1 MSTAAP
7 IQSHG
12 PSPRP
17 DPIPLEV
24 PRPETVQSY
33 TSDLPS
39 YRATSL
45 GVIAAWAGAFVLS
58 LAAWLAL
65 KQTSLPAFNTSM
77 VSRAVATAGT
87 IVILV
92 LVGVFCWL
100 WLRDE
105 HHANERFQRLLADAE
120 DPATLTQPP
129 ISRPRWRVWLT
140 HAVCYMTPAGL
151 VVTSLAIP
159 LSATTLYL
167 DGIQVDQGFR
177 SQFLT
182 RMGDTWLNQDMNYWD
197 MPSYYPLGWFW
208 LGGRLATLLG
218 MPGWEVYQPW
228 AIISMGMVGAML
240 VPIWQRLTG
249 SLPVATAIALVTV
262 SVTLVMCADEPY
274 GAIVAMVVPA
284 ATVLGRR
291 ALLGSWWATAG
302 LTLILGVSATF
313 YTLYTGVVALTVTVT
328 AIIFAAAV
336 VRRVKPILRLILVG
350 VGSILIALI
359 TWGPYLWQV
368 ISGAPTS
375 SVAMNFLPEE
385 GTQLPVPFLAPSVIG
400 LLCLIGLIYLVV
412 RATDLD
418 VRVMGIAT
426 IGFYLWSVLSMVFTL
441 AGTTLLGFRIDALI
455 VLQLATAGVL
465 GLAELRL
472 MGVQRF
478 YPDSVTPATSRKIT
492 AVGMIIMMLAG
503 LHYAQQIPARLQASI
518 SQAYA
523 DTDGHGVRADQ
534 FPPDTAQYYP
544 AINEEIASHGRT
556 PNDTVVVTDETR
568 LLSYTPYYGFNAH
581 TAHYANPLGE
591 FGPRNEQLREWAERS
606 YTDLSDPQDFADALH
621 DTKWRGPDVFIFRGT
636 LDEDATEWKTH
647 VAEDIYP
654 SQPNVRYVG
663 LVYNPEVF
671 RDESLWHLEEIGPYV
686 VATRNE

>member
-1 MSTAAP
+1 MSTAAS
-7 IQSHG
+7 IQSPG
-12 PSPRP
+12 PSPHP
-17 DPIPLEV
+17 DPIPLES
-24 PRPETVQSY
+24 PRSESVQSY
-33 TSDLPS
+33 TSDMPS
-39 YRATSL
+39 HRATAL
-45 GVIAAWAGAFVLS
+45 GVVGAWAGAFVLS
-58 LAAWLAL
+58 LAAWLVL
-65 KQTSLPAFNTSM
+65 RQTSLPAFNTSM
-77 VSRAVATAGT
+77 VSRAVATVGT
-87 IVILV
+87 IIILA

-105 HHANERFQRLLADAE
+105 HRANERFLGLLADAD
-120 DPATLTQPP
+120 DPASLTQPP
-129 ISRPRWRVWLT
+129 VRRPRWRAWLT
-140 HAVCYMTPAGL
+140 HVICYMAPAGL

-159 LSATTLYL
+159 LSATRLYL

-182 RMGDTWLNQDMNYWD
+182 RMADTWLNQDMNYWD

-208 LGGRLATLLG
+208 LGGRLANLLG
-218 MPGWEVYQPW
+218 LPGWEVYQPW
-228 AIISMGMVGAML
+228 AIVSMAMVGAML

-262 SVTLVMCADEPY
+262 SVTLVMSADEPY
-274 GAIVAMVVPA
+274 GAIVAMLVPA
-284 ATVLGRR
+284 ATVLIRR
-291 ALLGSWWATAG
+291 GLLGSWWAAAG
-302 LTLILGVSATF
+302 LTLVLGVSATF
-313 YTLYTGVVALTVTVT
+313 YTLYTGVVALTVT
-328 AIIFAAAV
+328 AISAIFAAAI
-336 VRRVKPILRLILVG
+336 VRRIKPILRLLV
-350 VGSILIALI
+350 VGTCSILIALI
-359 TWGPYLWQV
+359 TWGPYIVQV
-368 ISGAPTS
+368 LSGAPTS

-385 GTQLPVPFLAPSVIG
+385 GTQLPVPFLAPSVVGI
-400 LLCLIGLIYLVV
+400 LCLIGLIYLVV

-418 VRVMGIAT
+418 VRIMGIAT
-426 IGFYLWSVLSMVFTL
+426 IGFYLWSVMSMVFTL
-441 AGTTLLGFRIDALI
+441 AGTTLLGFRVDALI

-472 MGVQRF
+472 IGVPHL

-492 AVGMIIMMLAG
+492 VVALILMMLAG
-503 LHYAQQIPARLQASI
+503 LHYAQQIPSRLQASI

-523 DTDGHGVRADQ
+523 DTDGYGERADQ
-534 FPPDTAQYYP
+534 FPPDTAQHYP

-591 FGPRNEQLREWAERS
+591 FGARNDQLREWAELS
-606 YTDLSDPQDFADALH
+606 YTELSDPQDFADALQS
-621 DTKWRGPDVFIFRGT
+621 TKWRGPDVFIFRGT

-647 VAEDIYP
+647 IAEDIYP

-671 RDESLWHLEEIGPYV
+671 RDESLWHLKEIGPYV
-686 VATRNE
+686 VATRTE